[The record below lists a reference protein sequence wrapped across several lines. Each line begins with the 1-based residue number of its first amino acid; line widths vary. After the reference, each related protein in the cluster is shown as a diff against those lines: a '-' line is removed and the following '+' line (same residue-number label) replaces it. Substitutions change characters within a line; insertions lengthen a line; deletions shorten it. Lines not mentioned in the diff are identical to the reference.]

1 MFCSYIKAATQQ
13 ELNRSR
19 SLKFSLQQELEPESI
34 FQEQDWI
41 RSQKFWSPITSGPE
55 LISVRKAF
63 LVGLSAGGLIHREG
77 RIGKISSATNRSKID
92 YSLVQ
97 TSWVTIDY
105 LKCLQILNILITG
118 NACK

>member
-19 SLKFSLQQELEPESI
+19 SSKFSLQQEQELELEPESI

-41 RSQKFWSPITSGPE
+41 RSQKLWSPITSGPE

-77 RIGKISSATNRSKID
+77 RIGKISSAANRSKID
-92 YSLVQ
+92 YSLVIG
-97 TSWVTIDY
+97 S
-105 LKCLQILNILITG
+105 NIMG
-118 NACK
+118 NN

>member
-19 SLKFSLQQELEPESI
+19 SLKFSLQQEQELEPESI
-34 FQEQDWI
+34 LQEQDWI
-41 RSQKFWSPITSGPE
+41 WSQKFWSPITPGPE
-55 LISVRKAF
+55 LISVCKAF
-63 LVGLSAGGLIHREG
+63 LVGLSAGGAYPQGGAYR
-77 RIGKISSATNRSKID
+77 KISSATNRSKID

-105 LKCLQILNILITG
+105 
-118 NACK
+118 